1 MATFEIAGTSNLS
14 GKTLQELQMR
24 EKIGINIA
32 FIKRGEYIISVP
44 SRNERLFPSDE
55 ICVIGTDSQVKKFQK
70 FLEFNEIEP
79 PENVTESEIV
89 LQHLEL
95 KNESFIGKSIR
106 ESQIREKTS
115 GLVVGIER
123 NGRRMLNPDSH
134 LVLEQGD
141 ILWVVGDKKLLT
153 SLEKCFLQ
161 LSL

>member
-1 MATFEIAGTSNLS
+1 M
-14 GKTLQELQMR
+14 
-24 EKIGINIA
+24 
-32 FIKRGEYIISVP
+32 P
-44 SRNERLFPSDE
+44 SRNERLFPNDE

-70 FLEFNEIEP
+70 FLELNEIEP
-79 PENVTESEIV
+79 PENTTESEIV

-106 ESQIREKTS
+106 ESQIREKTR

-141 ILWVVGDKKLLT
+141 ILWVVGDKKLLS
-153 SLEKCFLQ
+153 SLEKC
-161 LSL
+161 